1 MKTVLKKELPTGTI
15 DVDLPVRKEVRKI
28 YNTGLILTVTVA
40 KKNMEKDVERKNPK
54 KEKDQ

>member
-1 MKTVLKKELPTGTI
+1 MPTGTI
-15 DVDLPVRKEVRKI
+15 DVDLPVRKEAVRKI